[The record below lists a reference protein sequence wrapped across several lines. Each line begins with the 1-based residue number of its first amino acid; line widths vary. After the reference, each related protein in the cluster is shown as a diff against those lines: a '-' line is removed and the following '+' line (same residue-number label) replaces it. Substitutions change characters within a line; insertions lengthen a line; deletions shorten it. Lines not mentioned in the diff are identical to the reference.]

1 MDLAI
6 MSGEQYFGKANITFK
21 MNDKKDVTQPLFL
34 DFLGSKVQSLVI
46 NGKPSDPKVAFN
58 GNRIQL
64 DQKLMKPGQVNVI
77 TMNILNKYR
86 SDGTGLHSFTDHTD
100 NNQYLF
106 TQFEVD
112 NCHFVMPV
120 FDQPDLRANLI
131 LNTIAP
137 KQWVVISNERDRVF
151 ATKEVEELKNSLTV
165 VGKAL
170 GVVAEGLKTESYKCD
185 FFEQTP
191 QISTYLY
198 AIVAGPYGV
207 HEYQGKAGDGLVP
220 MRLYARQ
227 SMMKYLGY

>member
-6 MSGEQYFGKANITFK
+6 LSGDQYFGKANITFK
-21 MNDKKDVTQPLFL
+21 MNQLKENTQDLFL

-46 NGKPSDPKVAFN
+46 NGKAADPKVAFD
-58 GNRIQL
+58 GNRIKL

-86 SDGTGLHSFTDHTD
+86 SDGTGLHSFMDQTDKK
-100 NNQYLF
+100 QYLF

-137 KQWVVISNERDRVF
+137 QQWVVISNERDRVY
-151 ATKEVEELKNSLTV
+151 ATKEVEELKNDLTL
-165 VGKAL
+165 VGKAF
-170 GVVAEGLKTESYKCD
+170 GVEAEGLKTDGYKCS
-185 FFEQTP
+185 FFQ
-191 QISTYLY
+191 
-198 AIVAGPYGV
+198 
-207 HEYQGKAGDGLVP
+207 
-220 MRLYARQ
+220 
-227 SMMKYLGY
+227 